1 MVTVSMLSATLLA
14 SGAACTSGT
23 SAPVDQIA
31 EGSVRVVL
39 SGGLVQTVSL
49 VPAIPPEGRNVRV
62 YSVIV
67 NSGAQPVAL
76 QSRICGLDYAGSLTL
91 TEPPEWAK
99 CVAYSRSVAVAVGD
113 SVVVSDLM
121 RVSSAPGQYELR
133 VRHAID
139 PAHWVSMQVVV
150 RSP

>member
-14 SGAACTSGT
+14 SGAACTFAT

-49 VPAIPPEGRNVRV
+49 VPAIPPGGRNVQV

-67 NSGAQPVAL
+67 NSGAQPFAL

-99 CVAYSRSVAVAVGD
+99 CAAYSRSVAVAVGD